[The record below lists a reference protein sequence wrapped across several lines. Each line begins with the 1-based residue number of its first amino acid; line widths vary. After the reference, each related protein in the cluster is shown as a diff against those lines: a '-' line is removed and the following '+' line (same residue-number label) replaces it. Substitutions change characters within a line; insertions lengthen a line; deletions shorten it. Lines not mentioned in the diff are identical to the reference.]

1 MFSFI
6 IKHKL
11 TLAVAGSFGLVIVGF
26 SMLGEETTS
35 ATALTTS
42 IQQNEHV
49 GRSGSSSEQTF
60 SGNRRAPD
68 VARVQLSGNHVER
81 TNRVLMRNS
90 SNRAQGEKPDRQ
102 QLRESLRDAHLAS
115 VGERAAQAR
124 QEKAAQPEKKTEI
137 AAAPK
142 APTLSEAAGAKENA
156 EVSATS
162 GDYRRSLLAQAKT
175 EALNSEEPWKELIAI
190 GLVQAEIKDLR
201 SAKETLTISRKLI
214 PAGKG
219 ADFESSALVSITQAF
234 ANIGELE
241 TALDTA
247 TSIVSEKARDQGL
260 STIIYAHVN
269 RQEFSAAKT
278 LVSSLTLESNR
289 SSALR
294 TIAEGEANGGNASP
308 AMSTIALI
316 SNMALK
322 NDALKRVALAQAR
335 SKQWDTAIGTT
346 ALIGDQSIN
355 QSAMADIIR
364 IRIDSGDLST
374 AQASVWTLRDESA
387 RDDLFG
393 KLARKHASMGDIH
406 SGMRTAAMIQNSLT
420 KENTLASVSV
430 QQARQGDTSGAF
442 SQVTALADVNTK
454 SQGLRDVT
462 MEEATL
468 RGTNAARNMAS
479 LIEDPDARD
488 AAYRAIAQREVGM
501 GNLSQAMDCA
511 QNIRAEDCRLLS
523 LAETAL
529 SSIKNTPS
537 RQAIHILEDTTQ
549 LIPSIPVSS
558 GKRNEA
564 IVNIAHAYALVNR
577 LDETIAHLVHI
588 PSDGQRNSVYRQ
600 IALDCVERNQLENGQ
615 GMANRITNDSLRAAT
630 LEELALRHARNVTPE
645 KANDELR
652 RFDTNEQRSQFLRG
666 IARK

>member
-1 MFSFI
+1 MISFI

-11 TLAVAGSFGLVIVGF
+11 TLAVAGSFGLVIMGF
-26 SMLGEETTS
+26 SMLGEETNS
-35 ATALTTS
+35 ATALPTS
-42 IQQNEHV
+42 LQQSAQV
-49 GRSGSSSEQTF
+49 DQARRSADQSSYS
-60 SGNRRAPD
+60 NRRAPEL
-68 VARVQLSGNHVER
+68 ARVQLSGNHVER

-90 SNRAQGEKPDRQ
+90 SNRVQGAKPDRQ

-137 AAAPK
+137 AVAP
-142 APTLSEAAGAKENA
+142 APTLSEAAGAKANA
-156 EVSATS
+156 EVSETS

-201 SAKETLTISRKLI
+201 SAKETLSISRKLI

-219 ADFESSALVSITQAF
+219 ADFEASALVSITQAF
-234 ANIGELE
+234 ASIGELE

-260 STIIYAHVN
+260 STIISAHVN
-269 RQEFSAAKT
+269 QQEFSAAKT

-335 SKQWDTAIGTT
+335 SKQWDAAIGTT
-346 ALIGDQSIN
+346 ALIGDEAIN
-355 QSAMADIIR
+355 QRAMADIIR
-364 IRIDSGDLST
+364 IRIDSGDLSA

-387 RDDLFG
+387 RDNLFSQ
-393 KLARKHASMGDIH
+393 LAKKHASMGDIH
-406 SGMRTAAMIQNSLT
+406 SGMRTTAMIQNSLT

-558 GKRNEA
+558 GKRSEA
-564 IVNIAHAYALVNR
+564 IIKIAHAYALVNR

-600 IALDCVERNQLENGQ
+600 IALDCVDRNQLENGQ
-615 GMANRITNDSLRAAT
+615 GMANRISNDSLRAAT
-630 LEELALRHARNVTPE
+630 LEELALRHAKNVKPE
-645 KANDELR
+645 EANNELR